1 MKRKSLAGP
10 AAQVTAPP
18 LEIQWKERWAIRW
31 KAFRDCARYRRV
43 PIGQATGWTLELHAR
58 YCETSLAL
66 RKQLEE
72 RQDVLEV
79 EQATLQAQL
88 AEPSAAPQASR
99 PRPTGDARQLHDWAR
114 ERRIELQSLKALR
127 TGTEERRS
135 AAVRLAAVQ
144 TELGQLEGEYET
156 LDGLCGG
163 AYLVRVELYNRSRYS
178 RADRKITEVPSGP
191 PYEGPGWRHRRTHLA
206 SVQTRSA

>member
-1 MKRKSLAGP
+1 MNRKSLAGW
-10 AAQVTAPP
+10 AAQATAPP
-18 LEIQWKERWAIRW
+18 LEIQRKERWAIRW

-43 PIGQATGWTLELHAR
+43 PIGQATGWTLTMHAR
-58 YCETSLAL
+58 YYEFSLAL
-66 RKQLEE
+66 REQLEE

-79 EQATLQAQL
+79 EQATLQAAL
-88 AEPSAAPQASR
+88 DEPPAAPYTSR
-99 PRPTGDARQLHDWAR
+99 PRPTGDARELHDWAR
-114 ERRIELQSLKALR
+114 ERRIELKSLDALR
-127 TGTEERRS
+127 TGSEKRRS

-144 TELGQLEGEYET
+144 IELGQLEGEYET